1 MESLVNRIIKL
12 KEEDVS
18 EVIRGR
24 IREFENVE
32 NIFHELC
39 FCLMTANFQ
48 AEKSIFIQKE
58 IGEGFV
64 TLSKENLAIRL
75 KELGHRFWPQ
85 RAECIFVARNL
96 NLNKE
101 WSKESRQWLIE
112 NVKGFGMKESSHFLR
127 NIGVKD
133 VAIIDF
139 HIIDLLVAEELIQRP
154 KSLSRKKYLEI
165 EEVLIKLANKVN
177 LSLAEL
183 DLYLWYIE
191 TGKVLK

>member
-12 KEEDVS
+12 KEEDIS
-18 EVIRGR
+18 EVIKGR

-85 RAECIFVARNL
+85 RAECIFAARNL
-96 NLNKE
+96 NLNRE

>member
-32 NIFHELC
+32 N
-39 FCLMTANFQ
+39 
-48 AEKSIFIQKE
+48 
-58 IGEGFV
+58 
-64 TLSKENLAIRL
+64 
-75 KELGHRFWPQ
+75 
-85 RAECIFVARNL
+85 
-96 NLNKE
+96 
-101 WSKESRQWLIE
+101 
-112 NVKGFGMKESSHFLR
+112 VKGFGMKESSHFLR

-133 VAIIDF
+133 IAIIDF
-139 HIIDLLVAEELIQRP
+139 HIVDLLVAEGLIQRP
-154 KSLSRKKYLEI
+154 KSLSREKYLEI
-165 EEVLIKLANKVN
+165 EDVLIGLANKVN

>member
-133 VAIIDF
+133 IAIIDF
-139 HIIDLLVAEELIQRP
+139 HIVDLLVAEGLIQRP
-154 KSLSRKKYLEI
+154 KSLSREKYLEI
-165 EEVLIKLANKVN
+165 EDVLIGLANKVN

-183 DLYLWYIE
+183 DLYLLYIE

>member
-12 KEEDVS
+12 KEEDIS
-18 EVIRGR
+18 EVIKGR

-133 VAIIDF
+133 IAIIDF
-139 HIIDLLVAEELIQRP
+139 HIVDLLVAEGLIQRP
-154 KSLSRKKYLEI
+154 KSLSREKYLEI
-165 EEVLIKLANKVN
+165 EDVLIGLANKVN

>member
-133 VAIIDF
+133 IAIIDF
-139 HIIDLLVAEELIQRP
+139 HIVDLLVAEGLIQRP
-154 KSLSRKKYLEI
+154 KSLSREKYLEI
-165 EEVLIKLANKVN
+165 EDVLIGLANKVN